1 VRVLLDE
8 NLPHKLR
15 AHLANHDTA
24 TVAYLG
30 WGGLKNGELL
40 KSAEEA
46 GFDVFVT
53 GDRALEYQ
61 QNIMGRKIAI
71 VSLSAHNW
79 PLIKHHVTKIAAA
92 IDRAQ
97 GSSFTLVKCGAFTR
111 RRNPEDP
118 SLG

>member
-1 VRVLLDE
+1 MRVLLDE

-15 AHLANHDTA
+15 KHLSHHETA

-40 KSAEEA
+40 TMAEAA

-61 QNIMGRKIAI
+61 QNLAGRRLAI
-71 VSLSAHNW
+71 VCRSANSW
-79 PLIKHHVTKIAAA
+79 PIINHRVKKIAAA
-92 IDRAQ
+92 VDGAVAGSYTHVEC
-97 GSSFTLVKCGAFTR
+97 GSSAR
-111 RRNPEDP
+111 RR
-118 SLG
+118 S